1 MEVLKILVIDDEAG
15 IRSGVT
21 RILNQYKVNFPFLE
35 DEIVFEVKEAASG
48 EEGIEQINSYVP
60 QVILLDNKLPGI
72 QGLEVL
78 DYIQKEKLDII
89 VVMITSYA
97 SLEVAVQATR
107 KGAYDFIP
115 KPFTPQELR
124 TTMETVARHVF
135 LRGLTKQLNTQG
147 KVVRFKF
154 LSVLSH
160 ELKTPLNII
169 EGYLKMMKERQAGN
183 DLVAYEEVIDRSL
196 FRIQNMRNLIFD
208 LLDLTRIETGQ
219 KERRLIPVNLAKVA
233 AVSMDTFTP
242 LAIQKSVK
250 IHYEGPS
257 EVFLD
262 AIEEEIEI
270 IFNNLL
276 SNAIK
281 YNKNN
286 GDVKIAIEAF
296 SDNIFIRVKDTG
308 IGMSEEEVKKVFDE
322 FVRIKN
328 AKTQNISGSGLGLSI
343 VKKIC
348 EYYQA
353 EISVTSKENEGTI
366 IVIKFKK
373 AKHEAN

>member
-1 MEVLKILVIDDEAG
+1 MEQLKILVIDDEAG
-15 IRSGVT
+15 IRSGVN
-21 RILNQYKVNFPFLE
+21 RILNNYKVSFPFLD
-35 DEIVFEVKEAASG
+35 DEIVFELKEASSG
-48 EEGIEQINSYVP
+48 EEGIDIINTYAP
-60 QVILLDNKLPGI
+60 HVILLDNKLPGI
-72 QGLEVL
+72 QGLDVL
-78 DYIQKEKLDII
+78 EYIQKEKLDIL

-97 SLEVAVQATR
+97 SLEIAVQATR

-147 KVVRFKF
+147 KAVRFRF

-169 EGYLKMMKERQAGN
+169 EGYLKMIKERQAGN
-183 DLVAYEEVIDRSL
+183 ELSAYEEVIDRSL

-219 KERRLIPVNLAKVA
+219 KERKLLPVNLAKIA
-233 AVSMDTFTP
+233 SLCIDTFTP

-250 IHYEGPS
+250 IIYEGPK
-257 EVFLD
+257 EVFMD
-262 AIEEEIEI
+262 AMEEEMEI

-281 YNKNN
+281 YNKND
-286 GDVKIAIEAF
+286 GEVRFIIEAQPKY
-296 SDNIFIRVKDTG
+296 IFVKVKDTG
-308 IGMSEEEVKKVFDE
+308 IGMNEEEVKRVFEE

-328 AKTQNISGSGLGLSI
+328 SKTQNIAGSGLGLSI
-343 VKKIC
+343 IKKIC
-348 EYYQA
+348 EYYNA
-353 EISVTSKENEGTI
+353 EIAVSSKENQGTTI
-366 IVIKFKK
+366 SIKFKK
-373 AKHEAN
+373 AENE

>member
-1 MEVLKILVIDDEAG
+1 METLKILVIDDEAG
-15 IRSGVT
+15 IRSGVN
-21 RILNQYKVNFPFLE
+21 RILNNYKVNFPFLE
-35 DEIVFEVKEAASG
+35 DEIVFEIKEASTG
-48 EEGIEQINSYVP
+48 EEGIEIINSYAP
-60 QVILLDNKLPGI
+60 HVILLDNKLPGI
-72 QGLEVL
+72 QGLDVL
-78 DYIQKEKLDII
+78 EYIQNEKLDIL

-97 SLEVAVQATR
+97 SLEIAVQATR

-135 LRGLTKQLNTQG
+135 LRSLTKQLNTQG
-147 KVVRFKF
+147 KAVRFRF

-183 DLVAYEEVIDRSL
+183 DLSSYEEVIDRSL

-219 KERRLIPVNLAKVA
+219 KERKLLPVNIAKTA
-233 AVSMDTFTP
+233 LLSIDTFTP

-250 IHYEGPS
+250 IIYEGPQ
-257 EVFLD
+257 EVFMD
-262 AIEEEIEI
+262 AMEEEMEI

-281 YNKNN
+281 YNKND
-286 GDVKIAIEAF
+286 GEVRFIIEAQ
-296 SDNIFIRVKDTG
+296 SNYILVKVNDTG
-308 IGMSEEEVKKVFDE
+308 IGMSEEEVKRVFEE

-328 AKTQNISGSGLGLSI
+328 AKTQNIAGSGLGLSI

-348 EYYQA
+348 EYYHA
-353 EISVTSKENEGTI
+353 EINVASKENQGTTI
-366 IVIKFKK
+366 SIKFNKTNY
-373 AKHEAN
+373 E

>member
-1 MEVLKILVIDDEAG
+1 MESLKILVIDDEAG
-15 IRSGVT
+15 IRSGVN
-21 RILNQYKVNFPFLE
+21 RILNNYKVNFPFLE
-35 DEIVFEVKEAASG
+35 DEIVFELKEASSG
-48 EEGIEQINSYVP
+48 EEGIEIINTYTP
-60 QVILLDNKLPGI
+60 HVILLDNKLPGI
-72 QGLEVL
+72 QGLDVL
-78 DYIQKEKLDII
+78 EYIQKEKLDIL

-147 KVVRFKF
+147 KVVRFRF

-183 DLVAYEEVIDRSL
+183 DLSAYEEVIDRSL

-219 KERRLIPVNLAKVA
+219 KERKLLPVNLAKIA
-233 AVSMDTFTP
+233 ALSIDTFTP

-250 IHYEGPS
+250 IIYEGPQ
-257 EVFLD
+257 EVFMD
-262 AIEEEIEI
+262 AMEEEMEI

-281 YNKNN
+281 YNKNE
-286 GDVKIAIEAF
+286 GEVRFIIEAEPKY
-296 SDNIFIRVKDTG
+296 IIVKVKDSG
-308 IGMSEEEVKKVFDE
+308 IGMNEEEVKRVFEE

-328 AKTQNISGSGLGLSI
+328 AKTQNIAGSGLGLSI

-353 EISVTSKENEGTI
+353 EITISSKENQGTTI
-366 IVIKFKK
+366 SIKFNKSK
-373 AKHEAN
+373 NE

>member
-1 MEVLKILVIDDEAG
+1 MEVLKILVIDDEVG
-15 IRSGVT
+15 IRSGVN
-21 RILNQYKVNFPFLE
+21 RILNNYKVNFPFLD

-48 EEGIEQINSYVP
+48 EEGIEIINADNP
-60 QVILLDNKLPGI
+60 QVILLDNKLPGM

-78 DYIQKEKLDII
+78 EYIQREKIDAL

-147 KVVRFKF
+147 KVVRFRF

-183 DLVAYEEVIDRSL
+183 DLSAYEEVIDRSL

-219 KERRLIPVNLAKVA
+219 KERKLLPVNLAKIA
-233 AVSMDTFTP
+233 ALSIDTFTP

-250 IHYEGPS
+250 IIYEGPS

-262 AIEEEIEI
+262 AMEEEIEI
-270 IFNNLL
+270 VFNNLL

-281 YNKNN
+281 YNKNE
-286 GDVKIAIEAF
+286 GEVRLIIEPKV
-296 SDNIFIRVKDTG
+296 DHIIVMVKDTG
-308 IGMSEEEVKKVFDE
+308 IGMNEEEVKRVFEE

-348 EYYQA
+348 EYYNA
-353 EISVTSKENEGTI
+353 EIKVSSKENQGTTI
-366 IVIKFKK
+366 IIKFNKTK
-373 AKHEAN
+373 YE